1 MKIII
6 LIVMSFFFF
15 GCAVVY
21 PVGDIPMKDGSTVTY
36 VTSSVGTPLL
46 GPKVRV
52 LDRYQYDPKTDKSTL
67 IRSDSA
73 STGEIRLDPSSLKG
87 LVPVIP

>member
-1 MKIII
+1 MKCT
-6 LIVMSFFFF
+6 LIVIASLIFM

-21 PVGDIPMKDGSTVTY
+21 PVGDVPMKDGSTVTY
-36 VTSSVGTPLL
+36 VTSSVGTPLI

-52 LDRYQYDPKTDKSTL
+52 LDRYQYDPTTNKSTL

-87 LVPVIP
+87 LVPIP